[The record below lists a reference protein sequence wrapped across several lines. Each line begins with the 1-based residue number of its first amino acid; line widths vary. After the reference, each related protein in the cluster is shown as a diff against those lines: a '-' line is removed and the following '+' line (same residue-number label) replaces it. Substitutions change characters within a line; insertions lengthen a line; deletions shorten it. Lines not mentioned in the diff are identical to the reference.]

1 MSILSLVGQSM
12 EMRMSLFSF
21 VREVGIERLPALL
34 APVAIMGAAAY
45 LIGSVPF
52 AYIIVKTVAGEDI
65 TEHGTGNVGA
75 MNVRRTTG
83 SWAWFTV
90 AMVADALKGLLPTL
104 AAVTIPLLLIDP
116 SLPVGGAVWSERAAP
131 FAAAAVLGPQAVVL
145 GAVIGHN
152 YSLWLSMAKRRVL
165 GGKGLATGG
174 GALLAYDWRYF
185 LIVLGVGLAVIA
197 ITRYMMAGQVAA
209 ALSLPVYVT
218 VTGQQ
223 DMLFVL
229 LLGGLVYMRHHR
241 RFVGLLRGQEPKL
254 YVEDR
259 MGPRG

>member
-1 MSILSLVGQSM
+1 M
-12 EMRMSLFSF
+12 
-21 VREVGIERLPALL
+21 
-34 APVAIMGAAAY
+34 
-45 LIGSVPF
+45 
-52 AYIIVKTVAGEDI
+52 
-65 TEHGTGNVGA
+65 
-75 MNVRRTTG
+75 
-83 SWAWFTV
+83 
-90 AMVADALKGLLPTL
+90 
-104 AAVTIPLLLIDP
+104 
-116 SLPVGGAVWSERAAP
+116 
-131 FAAAAVLGPQAVVL
+131 
-145 GAVIGHN
+145 
-152 YSLWLSMAKRRVL
+152 
-165 GGKGLATGG
+165 
-174 GALLAYDWRYF
+174 
-185 LIVLGVGLAVIA
+185 IA